1 MARVRVEK
9 AVVEDSSSA
18 EQGNPDGRQWDPKL
32 EKQARWKVDCSVLA
46 LLFLGL
52 LVFQLDRMN
61 LASALTGGFAK
72 DIGISQDTINLG
84 NQLMFMGIVVLEIPC
99 NMALQRVSKHTSP
112 KQQQPDSDTD
122 SSQLGPRKWMSTQVF
137 MFGVVATMQVFL
149 RSRTG
154 FLLVRLI
161 LGLSEAGYIPGAVYT
176 LSTWYRRRE
185 LSRRV
190 AILFFGMFGGNAIS
204 PLLASGILKLD
215 NARGLRG
222 WQWLFMLE
230 GLFTV
235 CVSFLFV
242 FFLPGSPD
250 EPGPL
255 IGRGIIRISKDEQV
269 LLQNRI
275 EDEDAEK
282 RPGAQGLEIPWK
294 LVWLTVKHYRRW
306 PHYVSTFAVFSTWSP
321 LTTYTPSIIM
331 ALGFDRIAANALAAV
346 GASLALIVVFLF
358 AYMSDRTNQ
367 RGGSVIAAQ
376 VCYLVTLV
384 VARQVHPH
392 VGKWSRW
399 GLWTAVNS
407 FAVGYHPVHNS
418 WVQLNCREPGERS
431 IAIAMWVMSAI
442 SGLMVG
448 TQYFRA
454 GDVPF
459 YRTGLRTMIIM
470 VSVGIVFAAL
480 QEAIYI
486 IHNRRV
492 AQGKNRGRNGSPPMI
507 YVP

>member
-1 MARVRVEK
+1 MAKVRVEK

-18 EQGNPDGRQWDPKL
+18 EQGNPEGRQWDPKL

-99 NMALQRVSKHTSP
+99 NMALQRF
-112 KQQQPDSDTD
+112 
-122 SSQLGPRKWMSTQVF
+122 GPRKWMSAQVF

-222 WQWLFMLE
+222 WQWLFMREALPPKSKTPFE

-235 CVSFLFV
+235 CVSFLFL

-275 EDEDAEK
+275 EDDDAEK

-294 LVWLTVKHYRRW
+294 LVWRTVKHYRRW

-331 ALGFDRIAANALAAV
+331 ALGFDRIEANALAAV
-346 GASLALIVVFLF
+346 GASLALVVVFLF
-358 AYMSDRTNQ
+358 AYMSDRTNL
-367 RGGSVIAAQ
+367 RGGSVIAAH

-431 IAIAMWVMSAI
+431 IAIA
-442 SGLMVG
+442 
-448 TQYFRA
+448 
-454 GDVPF
+454 
-459 YRTGLRTMIIM
+459 
-470 VSVGIVFAAL
+470 
-480 QEAIYI
+480 
-486 IHNRRV
+486 
-492 AQGKNRGRNGSPPMI
+492 
-507 YVP
+507 